1 MAPDPERIREVR
13 SWLEKANDDIR
24 AAGVDLAADPP
35 LTGDAAF
42 HAQQAIEKS
51 LKGFLS
57 WHDVPF
63 GKTHNLNVLS
73 EACAKVDQSLELLMR
88 EAGPLTEYSWL
99 FRYPGA
105 VDSPE
110 PKEVLAA
117 AAISKRVYEA
127 ILNRLPPEVK
137 PKTGSK

>member
-1 MAPDPERIREVR
+1 MTPDPERIREVR
-13 SWLEKANDDIR
+13 AWLEKANDDIR

-42 HAQQAIEKS
+42 HAQQSIEKS

-57 WHDVPF
+57 WHDKPF

-73 EACAKVDQSLELLMR
+73 ESCAKVDQSMEPLMR

-117 AAISKRVYEA
+117 CAIAKTVYEE
-127 ILNRLPPEVK
+127 ILKRLPPEVK
-137 PKTGSK
+137 PKTGG